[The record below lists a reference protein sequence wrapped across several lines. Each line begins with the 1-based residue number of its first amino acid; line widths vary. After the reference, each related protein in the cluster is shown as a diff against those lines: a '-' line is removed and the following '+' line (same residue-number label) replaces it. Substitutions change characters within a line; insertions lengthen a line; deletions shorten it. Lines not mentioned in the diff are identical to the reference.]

1 MIRPLIVTAELN
13 SAEIKDTLTHLR
25 TDLTEL
31 SEQVNNAGTTEMI
44 GSLIDKALHFG
55 LKVAAAITIYLVGIW
70 VIRKLKSALAKI
82 LLARETDPALASFVK
97 SLVSIALTIILILV
111 TIGTLG
117 INTSSIA
124 ALLTGGSLAIG
135 LALNGTVQNFAGG
148 IMILAFKPF
157 KVGDFIETQNY
168 TGTVSEVTITN
179 TKLRTSDNRIIII
192 PNGVLSNS
200 IINNFSQMSM
210 RRLEI
215 KVNVEYNTSSEQVNG
230 LLRTIIEEDPRSLNQ
245 KNHGAPSDP
254 FVGLSALLDSSVEY
268 TVRVWVKA
276 DEYWG
281 LHYALMERIYNE
293 LPKHGVNFPFPQMDI
308 TIKQSK

>member
-1 MIRPLIVTAELN
+1 MIRPLIAAAEFN
-13 SAEIKDTLTHLR
+13 STQIQDSLTHLR

-31 SEQVNNAGTTEMI
+31 SEQVNGNGTADVI
-44 GSLIDKALHFG
+44 GSLIDKAVHFG
-55 LKVAAAITIYLVGIW
+55 LKVAAAITIYLIGIW
-70 VIRKLKSALAKI
+70 IIRKLKGALSKVLI
-82 LLARETDPALASFVK
+82 SRETDPALASFIK
-97 SLVSIALTIILILV
+97 SIVSIVLTIILILI

-157 KVGDFIETQNY
+157 KVGDFIETQDY
-168 TGTVSEVTITN
+168 MGTVSEVTITN
-179 TKLRTSDNRIIII
+179 TKLKTTDNRIIII

-200 IINNFSQMSM
+200 IVNNYSQMSM
-210 RRLEI
+210 RRLDL

-230 LLRTIIEEDPRSLNQ
+230 LLRTIIEEDPRSLN
-245 KNHGAPSDP
+245 KSHGAPSDP
-254 FVGLSALLDSSVEY
+254 FVGLSALLDCSVEY
-268 TVRVWVKA
+268 TIKVWVKA

-293 LPKHGVNFPFPQMDI
+293 LPRHGVGFPYPKMDI
-308 TIKQSK
+308 TLKQS

>member
-1 MIRPLIVTAELN
+1 MIRPLIAAAELS
-13 SAEIKDTLTHLR
+13 SAQIQDTLTHLR

-31 SEQVNNAGTTEMI
+31 SEQVNGSSTSEVI
-44 GSLIDKALHFG
+44 GSLIDKAVHFG

-70 VIRKLKSALAKI
+70 IIRKLKGALSKI
-82 LLARETDPALASFVK
+82 LITRETDPALASFIK
-97 SLVSIALTIILILV
+97 SIVSICLTIILILI

-157 KVGDFIETQNY
+157 KVGDFIETQDY
-168 TGTVSEVTITN
+168 MGTVSEVTITN
-179 TKLRTSDNRIIII
+179 TKLKTSDNRIIII

-200 IINNFSQMSM
+200 IVNNYSQMSM
-210 RRLEI
+210 RRLDI
-215 KVNVEYNTSSEQVNG
+215 KVNVEYNSSSEQVNG

-245 KNHGAPSDP
+245 SHGAPSDP

-268 TVRVWVKA
+268 TVKVWVKA

-293 LPKHGVNFPFPQMDI
+293 LPKHGVNFPYPKMDI
-308 TIKQSK
+308 EIKQS

>member
-1 MIRPLIVTAELN
+1 MINLLTVAAELTTATPSDSLTAISSNTAN
-13 SAEIKDTLTHLR
+13 S
-25 TDLTEL
+25 
-31 SEQVNNAGTTEMI
+31 NNLGASSSEMI
-44 GSLIDKALHFG
+44 GIIIDKAIHFSF
-55 LKVAAAITIYLVGIW
+55 KVAAAIAIYIVGIW
-70 VIRKLKSALAKI
+70 IIRKIKGALARLFI
-82 LLARETDPALASFVK
+82 NRETDPALASFVK
-97 SLVSIALTIILILV
+97 SIVSITLTIILILV

-168 TGTVSEVTITN
+168 IGTVSEVTITN

-200 IINNFSQMSM
+200 IVNNYSQMSM
-210 RRLEI
+210 RRLDLKI
-215 KVNVEYNTSSEQVNG
+215 NVEYNTSSDQVNG
-230 LLRTIIEEDPRSLNQ
+230 LLHTIIEEDTRSLNQ
-245 KNHGAPSDP
+245 SHGAPSDP

-268 TVRVWVKA
+268 TIKVWVKA

-293 LPKHGVNFPFPQMDI
+293 LPRHGVNFPYPKMDI
-308 TIKQSK
+308 TIKQS

>member
-1 MIRPLIVTAELN
+1 MINLLTVAAKLTTATPSDSLTAISSNTANSNNLGASSSELI
-13 SAEIKDTLTHLR
+13 
-25 TDLTEL
+25 
-31 SEQVNNAGTTEMI
+31 GTI
-44 GSLIDKALHFG
+44 IDKAIHFSF
-55 LKVAAAITIYLVGIW
+55 KVAVAIAIYIVGIW
-70 VIRKLKSALAKI
+70 IIRKIKGALAR
-82 LLARETDPALASFVK
+82 LFTNRETDPALASFVK
-97 SLVSIALTIILILV
+97 SIVSITLTIILILV

-157 KVGDFIETQNY
+157 KVGDFIETQDY
-168 TGTVSEVTITN
+168 TGTVSEATITN
-179 TKLRTSDNRIIII
+179 TKLKTTDNRIIII

-200 IINNFSQMSM
+200 IVNNYSQMSM
-210 RRLEI
+210 RRLDLKI
-215 KVNVEYNTSSEQVNG
+215 NVEYNTSSDQVNG
-230 LLRTIIEEDPRSLNQ
+230 LLHTIIKEDPRSLNQ
-245 KNHGAPSDP
+245 SHGAPSDP

-268 TVRVWVKA
+268 TIKVWVKA

-293 LPKHGVNFPFPQMDI
+293 LPRHGVNFPYPKMDI
-308 TIKQSK
+308 TIKQS

>member
-1 MIRPLIVTAELN
+1 
-13 SAEIKDTLTHLR
+13 
-25 TDLTEL
+25 
-31 SEQVNNAGTTEMI
+31 
-44 GSLIDKALHFG
+44 
-55 LKVAAAITIYLVGIW
+55 VAAAIAIYIVGIW
-70 VIRKLKSALAKI
+70 IIRKIKGALARLFI
-82 LLARETDPALASFVK
+82 NRETDPALASFVK
-97 SLVSIALTIILILV
+97 SIVSITLTIILILV

-157 KVGDFIETQNY
+157 KVGDFIETQDY
-168 TGTVSEVTITN
+168 IGTVSEVTITN

-200 IINNFSQMSM
+200 IVNNYSQMSM

-245 KNHGAPSDP
+245 SHGAPSDP

-268 TVRVWVKA
+268 TIRVWVKA

-293 LPKHGVNFPFPQMDI
+293 LPKHGVNFPYPKMDI
-308 TIKQSK
+308 TIKQS

>member
-1 MIRPLIVTAELN
+1 MINIL
-13 SAEIKDTLTHLR
+13 SAGAQYINAAPIDTLTKVKEN
-25 TDLTEL
+25 TSGVAQTTNTL
-31 SEQVNNAGTTEMI
+31 SSEVISN
-44 GSLIDKALHFG
+44 LIDKAIHFG
-55 LKVAAAITIYLVGIW
+55 FKVAIAIAIYIIGLWI
-70 VIRKLKSALAKI
+70 IRKIKGALSKMFI
-82 LLARETDPALASFVK
+82 SRETDPALASFIK
-97 SLVSIALTIILILV
+97 SIVSISLTIILILI

-157 KVGDFIETQNY
+157 KVGDFIETQDY

-179 TKLRTSDNRIIII
+179 TKLKTTDNRIIII

-200 IINNFSQMSM
+200 IVNNYSQMSM
-210 RRLEI
+210 RRLDLKI
-215 KVNVEYNTSSEQVNG
+215 NVEYNTSSDQVNG
-230 LLRTIIEEDPRSLNQ
+230 LLRTLIEEDPRSLN
-245 KNHGAPSDP
+245 KNHGAPADP
-254 FVGLSALLDSSVEY
+254 FVGLSALLDCSVEY
-268 TVRVWVKA
+268 TIKVWVKA

-293 LPKHGVNFPFPQMDI
+293 LPKHGVNFPYPKMDI
-308 TIKQSK
+308 TIKQS

>member
-1 MIRPLIVTAELN
+1 MINLLTVAAELTTATPSDSLTAISSNTAN
-13 SAEIKDTLTHLR
+13 S
-25 TDLTEL
+25 
-31 SEQVNNAGTTEMI
+31 NNLGASSSEMI
-44 GSLIDKALHFG
+44 GIIIDKAIHFSF
-55 LKVAAAITIYLVGIW
+55 KVAAAIAIYIVGIW
-70 VIRKLKSALAKI
+70 IIRKIKGALARLFI
-82 LLARETDPALASFVK
+82 NRETDPALASFVK
-97 SLVSIALTIILILV
+97 SIVSITLTIILILV

-168 TGTVSEVTITN
+168 IGTVSEVTITN

-200 IINNFSQMSM
+200 IVNNYSQMSM
-210 RRLEI
+210 RRLDLKI
-215 KVNVEYNTSSEQVNG
+215 NVEYNTSSDQVNG
-230 LLRTIIEEDPRSLNQ
+230 LLHTIIEEDTRSLNQ
-245 KNHGAPSDP
+245 SHGAPSDP

-268 TVRVWVKA
+268 TIKVWVKA
-276 DEYWG
+276 DEYWD

-293 LPKHGVNFPFPQMDI
+293 LPRHGVNFPYPKMDI
-308 TIKQSK
+308 TIKQS

>member
-1 MIRPLIVTAELN
+1 MINLLTVAAKLTTATPSDSLTAISSNTANSNNLGASSSEL
-13 SAEIKDTLTHLR
+13 L
-25 TDLTEL
+25 
-31 SEQVNNAGTTEMI
+31 GTI
-44 GSLIDKALHFG
+44 IDKAIHFSF
-55 LKVAAAITIYLVGIW
+55 KVAAAIAIYIVGIW
-70 VIRKLKSALAKI
+70 IIRKIKGALAR
-82 LLARETDPALASFVK
+82 LFTNRETDPALASFVK
-97 SLVSIALTIILILV
+97 SIVSITLTIILILV

-157 KVGDFIETQNY
+157 KVGDFIETQDY
-168 TGTVSEVTITN
+168 IGTVSEVTITN

-200 IINNFSQMSM
+200 IVNNYSQMSM
-210 RRLEI
+210 RRLDLKI
-215 KVNVEYNTSSEQVNG
+215 NVEYNTPSDQVNG
-230 LLRTIIEEDPRSLNQ
+230 LLHTIIEEDPRSLNQ
-245 KNHGAPSDP
+245 SHGAPSDP

-268 TVRVWVKA
+268 TIKVWVKA

-293 LPKHGVNFPFPQMDI
+293 LPKHGVNFPYPKMDI
-308 TIKQSK
+308 TIRG

>member
-1 MIRPLIVTAELN
+1 MINLLTVAAKLTTATPSDSLTAISSNTAN
-13 SAEIKDTLTHLR
+13 S
-25 TDLTEL
+25 
-31 SEQVNNAGTTEMI
+31 NNLGASSSEMI
-44 GSLIDKALHFG
+44 GIIIDKAIHFSF
-55 LKVAAAITIYLVGIW
+55 KVAAAIAIYIVGIW
-70 VIRKLKSALAKI
+70 IIRKIKGALARLFI
-82 LLARETDPALASFVK
+82 NRETDPALASFIK
-97 SLVSIALTIILILV
+97 SIVSITLTIILILV

-168 TGTVSEVTITN
+168 IGTVSEVTITN

-200 IINNFSQMSM
+200 IVNNYSQMSM
-210 RRLEI
+210 RRLDLKI
-215 KVNVEYNTSSEQVNG
+215 NVEYNTSSDQVNG
-230 LLRTIIEEDPRSLNQ
+230 LLHTIIEEDTRSLNQ
-245 KNHGAPSDP
+245 SHGAPSDP

-268 TVRVWVKA
+268 TIKVWVKA

-293 LPKHGVNFPFPQMDI
+293 LPRHGVNFPYPKMDI
-308 TIKQSK
+308 TIKQS

>member
-1 MIRPLIVTAELN
+1 MINLLTVAAKLTTATPSDSLTAISSNTANSNNLGASSSELI
-13 SAEIKDTLTHLR
+13 
-25 TDLTEL
+25 
-31 SEQVNNAGTTEMI
+31 GTI
-44 GSLIDKALHFG
+44 IDKAIHFSF
-55 LKVAAAITIYLVGIW
+55 KVAAAIAIYIVGIW
-70 VIRKLKSALAKI
+70 IIRKIKGALAR
-82 LLARETDPALASFVK
+82 LFTNRETDPALASFVK
-97 SLVSIALTIILILV
+97 SIVSITLTIILILV

-157 KVGDFIETQNY
+157 KVGDFIETQDY
-168 TGTVSEVTITN
+168 IGTVSEVTITN

-200 IINNFSQMSM
+200 IVNNYSQMSM
-210 RRLEI
+210 RRLDLKI
-215 KVNVEYNTSSEQVNG
+215 NVEYNTSSDQVNG
-230 LLRTIIEEDPRSLNQ
+230 LLHTIIKEDPRSLNQ
-245 KNHGAPSDP
+245 SHGAPSDP

-268 TVRVWVKA
+268 TIKVWVKA

-293 LPKHGVNFPFPQMDI
+293 LPRHGINFPYPKMDI
-308 TIKQSK
+308 TIKQS

>member
-1 MIRPLIVTAELN
+1 MINLLTVAAELTTATPSDSLTAISSNTAN
-13 SAEIKDTLTHLR
+13 S
-25 TDLTEL
+25 
-31 SEQVNNAGTTEMI
+31 NNLGASSSEMI
-44 GSLIDKALHFG
+44 GIIIDKAIHFSF
-55 LKVAAAITIYLVGIW
+55 KVAAAIAIYIVGIW
-70 VIRKLKSALAKI
+70 IIRKIKGALARLFI
-82 LLARETDPALASFVK
+82 NRETDPALASFVK
-97 SLVSIALTIILILV
+97 SIVSITLTIILILV

-157 KVGDFIETQNY
+157 KVGDFIETQDY
-168 TGTVSEVTITN
+168 IGTVSEVTITN

-200 IINNFSQMSM
+200 IVNNYSQMSM
-210 RRLEI
+210 RRLDLKI
-215 KVNVEYNTSSEQVNG
+215 NVEYNTSSDQVNG
-230 LLRTIIEEDPRSLNQ
+230 LLHTIIEEDTRSLNQ
-245 KNHGAPSDP
+245 SHGAPSDP

-268 TVRVWVKA
+268 TIKVWVKA

-293 LPKHGVNFPFPQMDI
+293 LPRHGVNFPYPKMDI
-308 TIKQSK
+308 TIKQS

>member
-1 MIRPLIVTAELN
+1 MIRPLIVSAELN

-31 SEQVNNAGTTEMI
+31 SEQVNGTATSEVI
-44 GSLIDKALHFG
+44 GNLIDKALHFG

-70 VIRKLKSALAKI
+70 IIRKIKGTLAKI
-82 LLARETDPALASFVK
+82 LLTRETDPALASFIK
-97 SLVSIALTIILILV
+97 SLVSIALSIILILV

-157 KVGDFIETQNY
+157 KVGDFIETQDY
-168 TGTVSEVTITN
+168 TGTVSEVTITS
-179 TKLRTSDNRIIII
+179 TKLRTTDNRIIII
-192 PNGVLSNS
+192 PNGLLSNS
-200 IINNFSQMSM
+200 IVNNYSQMSM
-210 RRLEI
+210 RRLDI
-215 KVNVEYNTSSEQVNG
+215 KVNVEYNTSSDQVNG
-230 LLRTIIEEDPRSLNQ
+230 LLRTIIEEDPRSLNTS
-245 KNHGAPSDP
+245 HGAPADP
-254 FVGLSALLDSSVEY
+254 FVGLSALLDCSVEY
-268 TVRVWVKA
+268 TIKVWVKA

-281 LHYALMERIYNE
+281 LHYAMMERIYNE
-293 LPKHGVNFPFPQMDI
+293 LPKHGVGFPYPKMDI
-308 TIKQSK
+308 TIKQS

>member
-1 MIRPLIVTAELN
+1 MIRLLAVAAELN
-13 SAEIKDTLTHLR
+13 SAQITDTLTNMR
-25 TDLTEL
+25 TDITKL
-31 SEQVNNAGTTEMI
+31 SQQVNGAHASEII
-44 GSLIDKALHFG
+44 GNVIEKIIHFG
-55 LKVAAAITIYLVGIW
+55 LKVAAALVIYMVGIW
-70 VIRKLKSALAKI
+70 LIRKLKGTVAKI
-82 LLARETDPALASFVK
+82 LVSREADPALASFIK
-97 SLVSIALTIILILV
+97 SLVSIALTIILILI

-168 TGTVSEVTITN
+168 TGTVNEVTITN
-179 TKLRTSDNRIIII
+179 TKLKTTDNRIIII

-200 IINNFSQMSM
+200 IINNYSQMSM
-210 RRLEI
+210 RRLDI

-230 LLRTIIEEDPRSLNQ
+230 LLRTIIEEDPRSLN
-245 KNHGAPSDP
+245 KSHGAPSDP
-254 FVGLSALLDSSVEY
+254 FVGLSAMLDCSVEY
-268 TVRVWVKA
+268 TIKVWVKA

-281 LHYALMERIYNE
+281 LHYALLERIYNE
-293 LPKHGVNFPFPQMDI
+293 LPKHGVGFPYPKMDI
-308 TIKQSK
+308 TIKQS